1 MMDKLEEKIVEII
14 RDNEGIKQ
22 YEISN
27 ILFNQYQ
34 IELGTRMI
42 REHIRAINQR
52 FIDGETDYVIVSDSA
67 GMYVS
72 QDNNEIRKYNNN
84 KKKLAYS
91 LLKAAYRTDKK
102 LNENLNLSFN
112 KYIEQSIREELSNEL
127 SSI

>member
-27 ILFNQYQ
+27 RLFNQYQ

-102 LNENLNLSFN
+102 LNEDMNLSFN
-112 KYIEQSIREELSNEL
+112 KYIEQSIREELSNES

>member
-1 MMDKLEEKIVEII
+1 MKLEEKIVEII
-14 RDNEGIKQ
+14 SENAGIKQ
-22 YEISN
+22 HEISN
-27 ILFNQYQ
+27 ILFDQYQ

-42 REHIRAINQR
+42 REHIRTINQR
-52 FIDGETDYVIVSDSA
+52 FIDGETDYVIVSDST

-112 KYIEQSIREELSNEL
+112 KYIEQAIREELSNEF

>member
-1 MMDKLEEKIVEII
+1 MDKLEEKIVEII

-27 ILFNQYQ
+27 RLFNQYQ

-102 LNENLNLSFN
+102 LNEDMNLSFN
-112 KYIEQSIREELSNEL
+112 KYIEQSIREELSNES